1 MQLLLIISAICLVIS
16 FLGDREKT
24 WQGLKR
30 GIQMF
35 LKIIPTFLSVIIVV
49 SILLYLVPEQK
60 MAVWFGNESGIGG
73 YITAGLIGSISLIQG
88 FIAYPMAGVL
98 VQTGVGYPVIAIFI
112 TTLMMVG
119 IMTLPVEARYFGLRV
134 ALARNSLALV
144 FALLVGLLMGLLWNL
159 F

>member
-1 MQLLLIISAICLVIS
+1 MKLLLIITGICLVIS
-16 FLGDREKT
+16 LLGNPGKT

-30 GIQMF
+30 GILMF
-35 LKIIPTFLSVIIVV
+35 LRILPTILSVIIVV

-60 MAVWFGNESGIGG
+60 MAVWFGDESGVVG
-73 YITAGLIGSISLIQG
+73 YIAAALVGSVSLIQG

>member
-1 MQLLLIISAICLVIS
+1 MKLLLIITAICLVIS
-16 FLGDREKT
+16 LLGDRKKT

-35 LKIIPTFLSVIIVV
+35 LRILPTFLSVIIVV

-60 MAVWFGNESGIGG
+60 MAVWLGDGSGIRG
-73 YITAGLIGSISLIQG
+73 YIAAALIGSISLIQG

>member
-1 MQLLLIISAICLVIS
+1 MKLLLIITAICLVIS
-16 FLGDREKT
+16 LLGDRKKT

-35 LKIIPTFLSVIIVV
+35 LRILPTILSVIIVV

-60 MAVWFGNESGIGG
+60 MAVWLGDESGIRG
-73 YITAGLIGSISLIQG
+73 YIAAALIGSISLIQG

>member
-1 MQLLLIISAICLVIS
+1 MKLLLIITAVCLVIS
-16 FLGDREKT
+16 LLGDREKT

-35 LKIIPTFLSVIIVV
+35 LRILPTILSVIIVV

-60 MAVWFGNESGIGG
+60 MAVWFGDESGIGG
-73 YITAGLIGSISLIQG
+73 YIAAGLIGSISLIQG

-144 FALLVGLLMGLLWNL
+144 FALLVGLLMSLLWNL

>member
-1 MQLLLIISAICLVIS
+1 MGLLIILTGICLAVSSI
-16 FLGDREKT
+16 RNKQKT
-24 WQGLKR
+24 LAGLKK
-30 GIQMF
+30 GAMMF
-35 LKIIPTFLSVIIVV
+35 INILPTILSVIVIV
-49 SILLYLVPEQK
+49 SILLYLIPEQK
-60 MAVWFGNESGIGG
+60 IAVWFGDESGIGG
-73 YITAGLIGSISLIQG
+73 YIAAALIGSISLIQG

-98 VQTGVGYPVIAIFI
+98 VQTGVGYPVIAVFI

-119 IMTLPVEARYFGLRV
+119 IMTLPVEASYFGLRV